1 MLWDGQPLVINL
13 KWNPLGQPTGWTW
26 PFTAGSSGSGVSA
39 ARTYNTAG
47 QLVSSETAA
56 YRWDAA
62 GRLSQINQQ
71 LFRPQAAAKPEGEPT
86 TALLGVATTLGYDA
100 AGRLSSVS
108 HIPDTLQMPSPWVIQ
123 DIIGP
128 LDSSYSWD
136 ANGNRTQARYTNYGG
151 SGLTHSL
158 TRSFTLQAGTNRIA
172 SVQDV
177 REIGQSG
184 SGTGSTGSTGTDT
197 QTHHFDWDASGK
209 LIGYHGGSLVFE
221 RDAAGRISA
230 IQAAGSGTTAYQS
243 NALAQRVRKQNN
255 LQTAATVYGD
265 DEAWPGLSSYPLG
278 SYRMATSN
286 GQALQGTEYLYLPTA
301 SGPMPIAVQIGN
313 ELLAV
318 HTDHL
323 NTPRRLT
330 NRQGQAAWQWPVS
343 GFGEVE
349 PSTPVTGW
357 IRPRLGSAAEVQ
369 GSTTISFE
377 LRYPGQQH
385 DAETGLYYNHHRY
398 YDPYL
403 TVGYTEADPIGL
415 QGGWNRFSYVGGNPL
430 GFTDSMGLKSQICF
444 YKGFNNDWPHV
455 FTCVNGDCAG
465 WYPSSSSNGKP
476 KGPWGAMLDSDGQYI
491 NDNDEVSKSYCR
503 DVKSCDEEFTDQC
516 ILQCRNNP
524 PSSYNVFTSSCFNAA
539 KDCEQ
544 KCVARSCA
552 NKLLKG
558 FGK

>member
-1 MLWDGQPLVINL
+1 MMLRSFKFHSCSRFPG
-13 KWNPLGQPTGWTW
+13 K
-26 PFTAGSSGSGVSA
+26 
-39 ARTYNTAG
+39 RK
-47 QLVSSETAA
+47 
-56 YRWDAA
+56 
-62 GRLSQINQQ
+62 RLIW
-71 LFRPQAAAKPEGEPT
+71 LRRAK
-86 TALLGVATTLGYDA
+86 D
-100 AGRLSSVS
+100 
-108 HIPDTLQMPSPWVIQ
+108 
-123 DIIGP
+123 
-128 LDSSYSWD
+128 
-136 ANGNRTQARYTNYGG
+136 
-151 SGLTHSL
+151 L

-184 SGTGSTGSTGTDT
+184 TSTGSTGTDT

-255 LQTAATVYGD
+255 LQTTATVYGD

-415 QGGWNRFSYVGGNPL
+415 EGGWNRFAYVDGNPL
-430 GFTDSMGLKSQICF
+430 LYIDPTGLVKHTSGQWIDCGKGCKIRIDFTFDEKTGIKRRHLHWECKGDEGECGENGEASHGGTWADAPERIKQCALKN
-444 YKGFNNDWPHV
+444 GFNGAAPEPDPPIITNPFSRPPVYDPRYDRPMPQPPRPYIPI
-455 FTCVNGDCAG
+455 FPLPGRM
-465 WYPSSSSNGKP
+465 P
-476 KGPWGAMLDSDGQYI
+476 KI
-491 NDNDEVSKSYCR
+491 
-503 DVKSCDEEFTDQC
+503 F
-516 ILQCRNNP
+516 
-524 PSSYNVFTSSCFNAA
+524 
-539 KDCEQ
+539 
-544 KCVARSCA
+544 
-552 NKLLKG
+552 
-558 FGK
+558 